1 MGRRP
6 HWSGGPRHRNHLE
19 PGLTLRSCARR
30 WSVVAGRHTDARFV
44 GELCRRLTNVCH
56 TSFYVMGLLI
66 FLAEIDCL
74 RHNLYYLRCVNSLGW
89 THPHSGS
96 STVSISQP
104 RLIKEKTMTAIPS
117 RLHHS
122 AVVVND
128 LAEQLGITRPTVR
141 EATRKLE
148 RRGLWQESTLTTLS
162 AKQTTNGR
170 LKTDEPI
177 AIP

>member
-1 MGRRP
+1 
-6 HWSGGPRHRNHLE
+6 
-19 PGLTLRSCARR
+19 
-30 WSVVAGRHTDARFV
+30 
-44 GELCRRLTNVCH
+44 
-56 TSFYVMGLLI
+56 
-66 FLAEIDCL
+66 
-74 RHNLYYLRCVNSLGW
+74 
-89 THPHSGS
+89 
-96 STVSISQP
+96 
-104 RLIKEKTMTAIPS
+104 MTAIPS